1 MIETFRSSKTSN
13 FGIKKKISSNL
24 FQSNRVAINS
34 DQQSDNGDRFQ
45 FLTQIPLSLF
55 LYEFGWTSIIINR
68 SSSFPVIVILNSS
81 LIISL
86 EMNFKGTPINGKF
99 LVEIDRNRWIV
110 DPPLNRW
117 KPAAKIATSHG
128 RKTSCE
134 TFVNIPN
141 TR

>member
-1 MIETFRSSKTSN
+1 
-13 FGIKKKISSNL
+13 
-24 FQSNRVAINS
+24 
-34 DQQSDNGDRFQ
+34 
-45 FLTQIPLSLF
+45 
-55 LYEFGWTSIIINR
+55 
-68 SSSFPVIVILNSS
+68 
-81 LIISL
+81 
-86 EMNFKGTPINGKF
+86 MNFKETPINGKF

>member
-55 LYEFGWTSIIINR
+55 LYEFGRTSIIINR

-86 EMNFKGTPINGKF
+86 EMNFKETPINGKF

-141 TR
+141 MR